1 MQTPTEQLFLDQLS
15 TLVRTCSPLTLKA
28 IRNIVNS
35 PSLADVRSVMDF
47 ISYYNVVLPP
57 QIAHEFVLLPPG
69 TYSHQQFGNT
79 RLGIRRG
86 DIAYI
91 ATEQHGIVEVH
102 VSNMTVVL
110 DSPTPYRGS
119 GPAPSQD
126 KLASVGKIKR
136 VSRRGLPCTEPAV
149 GDRLSDEFNIKYTVT
164 SETLQRFKDMM
175 ASGLEFKYNC

>member
-1 MQTPTEQLFLDQLS
+1 
-15 TLVRTCSPLTLKA
+15 V
-28 IRNIVNS
+28 
-35 PSLADVRSVMDF
+35 
-47 ISYYNVVLPP
+47 
-57 QIAHEFVLLPPG
+57 G
-69 TYSHQQFGNT
+69 T
-79 RLGIRRG
+79 RRG

-91 ATEQHGIVEVH
+91 ATDSHGIVEVH

-136 VSRRGLPCTEPAV
+136 VSRRGLPCTDPMV

-175 ASGLEFKYNC
+175 ANGLEFKYNC

>member
-1 MQTPTEQLFLDQLS
+1 MQTPSETFFLNELT

-57 QIAHEFVLLPPG
+57 SIAHEFVLLPPG
-69 TYSHQQFGNT
+69 TYSHPQFGAT
-79 RLGIRRG
+79 RVGIRRG
-86 DIAYI
+86 DIAFI
-91 ATEQHGIVEVH
+91 ATESHGVVEVH

-119 GPAPSQD
+119 GPAPTTEKTS
-126 KLASVGKIKR
+126 AIGKIKR

-175 ASGLEFKYNC
+175 ANGLEFKYNC

>member
-1 MQTPTEQLFLDQLS
+1 MQTPSETVFLDQLS

-57 QIAHEFVLLPPG
+57 SIAHEFVLLPPG
-69 TYSHQQFGNT
+69 TYTHPQFGNT
-79 RLGIRRG
+79 RLGVRRG
-86 DIAYI
+86 DIAFI
-91 ATEQHGIVEVH
+91 ATESHGVVEVH

-119 GPAPSQD
+119 GVAPVHAPSV
-126 KLASVGKIKR
+126 KK
-136 VSRRGLPCTEPAV
+136 VSRRGTPCTDPMV

-164 SETLQRFKDMM
+164 SETLPRFKDMM